1 MKTLFHRCALSNIQ
15 DAGLRGLFTNKVPL
29 IDVRAP
35 VEFQQGALPG
45 AVNLPIMDN
54 EERALVGTAYKNVGR
69 EKAIELGHSLV
80 SGEVKESRLQAWRE
94 QIRRHPE
101 TVIYCFRGGL
111 RSQITQRWLH
121 EAGVDR
127 PVITGGYKKARQFL
141 LDEIEQFS
149 NQGNFL
155 ILTGPT
161 GSAKTHLLKQA
172 SEFYPAMDLEALA
185 HHRGSAFGAWDI
197 PQPSQK
203 DFENHIGAGLIQ
215 LRAHFPQGPA
225 LLEDESRMI
234 GQRTLPESFFLT
246 MRASPVLYVNEKFE
260 QRVENIFADYVLGT
274 ALVRGPEA
282 AALQVFARYR
292 ASIEAISRRLGG
304 LRAQEVLQDMAFS
317 EAEYRAGRGLEANKE
332 WIRKLLLYYYDPLYL
347 KSFEKRE
354 PKVLHRGPSA
364 EILGYLRS
372 LRAGC

>member
-1 MKTLFHRCALSNIQ
+1 MSKIQ
-15 DAGLRGLFTNKVPL
+15 EAGLRELFTKKVPL

-45 AVNLPIMDN
+45 AVNLPIMNND
-54 EERALVGTAYKNVGR
+54 ERALVGTAYKHEGR
-69 EKAIELGHSLV
+69 EKAIELGHSLI
-80 SGEVKESRLQAWRE
+80 SGAVKESRLQAWQE
-94 QIRRHPE
+94 QIRQHPE

-111 RSQITQRWLH
+111 RSQITQRWLR

-141 LDEIEQFS
+141 LNEIEQFS
-149 NQGNFL
+149 KQGSFL
-155 ILTGPT
+155 MLTGPT
-161 GSAKTHLLKQA
+161 GSAKTHILKQA

-185 HHRGSAFGAWDI
+185 HHRGSAFGAWDV

-203 DFENHIGAGLIQ
+203 DFENRMGVGLIQ

-225 LLEDESRMI
+225 LFEDESRMI

-246 MRASPVLYVNEKFE
+246 MRASPVVFVDEKFE
-260 QRVENIFADYVLGT
+260 QRVENIFQDYVIGT
-274 ALVRGPEA
+274 ALARDSESA
-282 AALQVFARYR
+282 AMQVFARYR
-292 ASIEAISRRLGG
+292 ASIEAISRKLGG
-304 LRAQEVLQDMAFS
+304 LRAQEVLQDIAIS
-317 EAEYRAGRGLEANKE
+317 EADYRSGRGLEANKE
-332 WIRKLLLYYYDPLYL
+332 WIRKLLLYYYDPLYA

-354 PKVLHRGPSA
+354 PKVLHRGPSTA
-364 EILGYLRS
+364 ILSYLRN